1 MALSGILNV
10 CKPAGMTSRDVVDR
24 VKWMTR
30 PEKVGHAGTLDP
42 LATGVLVICVG
53 QATRLIQYV
62 QRLRKSYAAT
72 FLLGCHS
79 DTDDLEGEVI
89 PVANAAIPSREQLD
103 EVLAQFLGEI
113 QQRPPD
119 HSAIKIGGRRAY
131 KLARRGEMLELAP
144 RTVTIHSMNVR
155 RYEYPELEVDIECGS
170 GTYIRALG
178 RDIGEALET
187 GALMSQLQR
196 TAIGW
201 FHAEDACRLE
211 DLAPETLQQLLQPP
225 IQAVRDLA
233 RVTLTDAE
241 HEEIRHGRPIGHSLG
256 PTTDPAKGEAH
267 GIAAV
272 DSTGCL
278 AAILYEKHPG
288 ELWPRIN
295 LS

>member
-10 CKPAGMTSRDVVDR
+10 YKPAGMTSRDVVDR
-24 VKWMTR
+24 VKWITR

-62 QRLRKSYAAT
+62 QRLRKSYGAT
-72 FLLGCHS
+72 FLLGCRS

-89 PVANAAIPSREQLD
+89 PVANAAIPRREHLD
-103 EVLAQFLGEI
+103 RVLGQCVGEI

-131 KLARRGEMLELAP
+131 KLARRGETIELAF

-201 FHAEDACRLE
+201 FHSEDACRLE
-211 DLAPETLQQLLQPP
+211 DLAPETLQQLLRPSV
-225 IQAVRDLA
+225 QAVRDLPLVA
-233 RVTLTDAE
+233 LTEAE
-241 HEEIRHGRPIGHSLG
+241 QEEIRHGRPVRQLLG
-256 PTTDPAKGEAH
+256 LPSDAAESQADE
-267 GIAAV
+267 IAAV
-272 DSTGCL
+272 DSAGCL
-278 AAILYEKHPG
+278 AAI
-288 ELWPRIN
+288 
-295 LS
+295 